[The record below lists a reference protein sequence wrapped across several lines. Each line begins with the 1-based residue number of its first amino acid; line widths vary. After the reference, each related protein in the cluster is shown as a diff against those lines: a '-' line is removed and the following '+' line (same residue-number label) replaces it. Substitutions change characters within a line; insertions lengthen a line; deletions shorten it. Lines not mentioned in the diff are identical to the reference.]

1 MSNSPSMT
9 LYHFPGCPYSE
20 RVEIVLEL
28 KGLGDAVRDV
38 EVDMSAPRPQWLLQ
52 KTRGTTA
59 LPAFETP
66 EGTLKES
73 LVIMRYL
80 EQRFPERP
88 VANPDPFR
96 HAVEGMLVATD
107 GAFAGPGYQM
117 IRNQDP
123 ARRAELRA
131 AVDAQY
137 ARLDAFLRDW
147 GSGDPWLFDAFGWAE
162 AAFTPL
168 LKRMEFL
175 PYYEDYAIPP
185 GLGRVQAWRDACL
198 AHPAARH
205 RTVEEVVKLYYDYSR
220 GIGGGSLPPGRQVSS
235 FTLEPNW
242 RARPMPPRD
251 KWGRPGATDAELG
264 LA

>member
-1 MSNSPSMT
+1 MTSTPPMT

-28 KGLGDAVRDV
+28 KGLGAQVRDV

-59 LPAFETP
+59 LPAFEAP

-80 EQRFPERP
+80 EQRFPARP
-88 VANPDPFR
+88 VANPDPFL
-96 HAVEGMLVATD
+96 HAVEGMMVATD
-107 GAFAGPGYQM
+107 GAFSGPGYQM

-123 ARRAELRA
+123 AKRGELRA

-147 GSGDPWLFDAFGWAE
+147 GRGDPWLFADFGWAE

-168 LKRMEFL
+168 LKRLEFL
-175 PYYEDYAIPP
+175 AYYEDYAIPAA
-185 GLGRVQAWRDACL
+185 LGRVRAWRDACL
-198 AHPAARH
+198 AHPAAQH
-205 RTVEEVVKLYYDYSR
+205 RTVEEVVKLYYDYTR
-220 GIGGGSLPPGRQVSS
+220 GAGGGSLAPGRSVSS
-235 FTLEPNW
+235 FALEPNW
-242 RARPMPPRD
+242 RSRPMPPRD
-251 KWGRPGATDAELG
+251 KWGRPAATDAELG
-264 LA
+264 LG